1 MSGATIASSMS
12 FDMSATSFDG
22 SQLQVPTY
30 SDFSQVSLFDTE
42 DFGTDFT
49 SDSAHSPLSPLS
61 PALSASSFGLPAA
74 EAYTTWDAAEMYV
87 ETENL
92 FDCQTFGSD
101 SSLSP
106 AINPLDLRVKPR
118 MYQSQAMSAS
128 VPAQQQQ
135 QQQYQSQGVHQQE
148 LAAQA
153 TAPLL
158 ASPTS
163 STSRSASPSSTTTA
177 DAGPKRYPSRVPKR
191 KLGSEE
197 EPATRPANA
206 APTATTQPTTTPSTR
221 RVPFKS
227 KDSSDSGV
235 LAPKKT
241 AHNMIE
247 KRYRT
252 NLNDKILQL
261 RDAVPSLR
269 LMAQRAKLAE
279 EGGSAESEDAGA
291 GAGDVSMDSSAGM
304 NFETCTTKLHKATIL
319 SKAAEYIQQLEYR
332 NHGLETENLALR
344 ERMQGLEIMLFGKQA
359 AAARLGMETGGEGF
373 SSTWN

>member
-1 MSGATIASSMS
+1 MS
-12 FDMSATSFDG
+12 FDTSATSFDA
-22 SQLQVPTY
+22 SQFPTY
-30 SDFSQVSLFDTE
+30 SDFPEVSLFGTE
-42 DFGTDFT
+42 DFATDFT

-61 PALSASSFGLPAA
+61 PALSASSFGLSAA
-74 EAYTTWDAAEMYV
+74 EPYTTWDVAEMYV

-92 FDCQTFGSD
+92 FDCQTFGSE

-106 AINPLDLRVKPR
+106 AINPVDLRVQPS

-128 VPAQQQQ
+128 AASQQQ
-135 QQQYQSQGVHQQE
+135 QQQYQSQGMRRQQE
-148 LAAQA
+148 LS

-163 STSRSASPSSTTTA
+163 STSPSASPSPTTTA

-191 KLGSEE
+191 KFSSEE
-197 EPATRPANA
+197 EPAAKPANA
-206 APTATTQPTTTPSTR
+206 APSATMQSTTTTSAR
-221 RVPFKS
+221 RVPVKP

-235 LAPKKT
+235 PAPKKT

-252 NLNDKILQL
+252 NLNDKIIQL

-279 EGGSAESEDAGA
+279 EGGSAEPEDAGT
-291 GAGDVSMDSSAGM
+291 GDASMDSSAGGV

-359 AAARLGMETGGEGF
+359 AAARLGGVESVGETF
-373 SSTWN
+373 SNTWN